1 MARTAAAGAGAGGG
15 AGAAAGAG
23 AGAEDDGAAASGCK
37 ESLLQ
42 LARSE
47 PTSGSERR
55 RVSAR
60 SCGRSIAG

>member
-1 MARTAAAGAGAGGG
+1 MART
-15 AGAAAGAG
+15 
-23 AGAEDDGAAASGCK
+23 GAEDDGAAASGCK

-42 LARSE
+42 LAWSE
-47 PTSGSERR
+47 PPAGSERR

>member
-1 MARTAAAGAGAGGG
+1 MARTAAAGAGAGAGG
-15 AGAAAGAG
+15 GAAAGA
-23 AGAEDDGAAASGCK
+23 AGAEDGAAASGCK